1 MPEKKPIYVVGHRN
15 PDTDS
20 VCSAIAY
27 ARLKQALG
35 VEDVVAAR
43 AGEINAETKYALETF
58 RVDLPYL
65 LQDIYPR
72 VRDVML
78 PINATVSEQDSMR
91 HLGKVMTSKKVLD
104 GAASEETSTVDEA
117 TMTSAKD
124 VTVTKV
130 AKSDTWPADWK

>member
-78 PINATVSEQDSMR
+78 PTPVPLFMMTFCNIYC
-91 HLGKVMTSKKVLD
+91 HLCIVFII
-104 GAASEETSTVDEA
+104 
-117 TMTSAKD
+117 
-124 VTVTKV
+124 
-130 AKSDTWPADWK
+130 